1 MYVMMFYTATFAIPE
16 TTNLPFEA
24 IIVGF
29 VVGGLSMAL
38 TNGGLGSYPVAVAA
52 VFILYSVEENPAK
65 AFGWLMWTAQTLMV
79 IVFGGISFLLLP
91 MYNRNKS

>member
-16 TTNLPFEA
+16 TTHLPFEA

-38 TNGGLGSYPVAVAA
+38 TNGGLGTYPVAVAA
-52 VFILYSVEENPAK
+52 VLVLYSVEENPAK
-65 AFGWLMWTAQTLMV
+65 AFGWLMWTAQTLMI
-79 IVFGGISFLLLP
+79 IVFGGLSFFLLP
-91 MYNRNKS
+91 VYNRNKS